1 MRRTLSSLCLREV
14 DKGLELQSTLLF
26 ENVPLIATNQHGLW
40 MKLVE
45 ALKGLF
51 LMPSPPPKVKMRC
64 IAHNEIFDNPLEMS
78 FHETMNLNCKW
89 ERLEK

>member
-1 MRRTLSSLCLREV
+1 
-14 DKGLELQSTLLF
+14 
-26 ENVPLIATNQHGLW
+26 

-45 ALKGLF
+45 MLKGLF

-64 IAHNEIFDNPLEMS
+64 VAHNAIFDNPLEMS

>member
-1 MRRTLSSLCLREV
+1 MRVREV
-14 DKGLELQSTLLF
+14 DNWLELQSTPLS
-26 ENVPLIATNQHGLW
+26 ENASLIATNQRGLW

-51 LMPSPPPKVKMRC
+51 LMPSPRPKVKMRC
-64 IAHNEIFDNPLEMS
+64 VAHNEIFDNPLEMS